1 MIAMKRILIILLMLL
16 FVSALFPV
24 MAHDSIMVKKD
35 ARLDVLTTKL
45 SQMNKRASMLTSS
58 GLYRGYRVQVLS
70 TRTREDAFKAKSL
83 LLTSFPEY
91 KTYVMFQS
99 PSFKVRI
106 GNFIR
111 KEDADKFRKQLAYFF
126 PQGVYIVDD
135 GIEYSPTEDEEII
148 LQ

>member
-1 MIAMKRILIILLMLL
+1 MKRILIILLMFLL
-16 FVSALFPV
+16 VSAVFPV

-35 ARLDVLTTKL
+35 ARMDVLTTKL
-45 SQMNKRASMLTSS
+45 SQMNKRASMLTSN

-126 PQGVYIVDD
+126 PPRAWIV
-135 GIEYSPTEDEEII
+135 SFA
-148 LQ
+148 